1 MGKLRHIA
9 IAVPNTEEAAK
20 FYEQAFGMTRVRQ
33 SVSAV
38 MLTDGVISL
47 AILDNKTSHEAI
59 GHNGL
64 HHVGFI
70 TDDIDDTAGK
80 AETSGAVYADKAE
93 NVAKRFANRGQL

>member
-33 SVSAV
+33 SVSSV

-47 AILDNKTSHEAI
+47 GSR
-59 GHNGL
+59 
-64 HHVGFI
+64 
-70 TDDIDDTAGK
+70 AG
-80 AETSGAVYADKAE
+80 ALRSPSG
-93 NVAKRFANRGQL
+93 